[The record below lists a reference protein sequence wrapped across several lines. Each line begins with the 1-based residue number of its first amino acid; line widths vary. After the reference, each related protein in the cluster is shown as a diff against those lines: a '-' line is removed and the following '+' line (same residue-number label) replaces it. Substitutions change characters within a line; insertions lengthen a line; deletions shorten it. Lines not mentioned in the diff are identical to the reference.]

1 LQERESEIKFLFD
14 ISEIDEQSSFMDK
27 MTRISQDLREIPG
40 LRREIDRLK
49 ARLEEAQRQIASDGT
64 TTLSNQSMASVVRQ
78 SGSD

>member
-1 LQERESEIKFLFD
+1 LQERESEIRFLFD

-49 ARLEEAQRQIASDGT
+49 ARLEEAQR
-64 TTLSNQSMASVVRQ
+64 
-78 SGSD
+78 